1 MVSFS
6 KICFAAVSAGSVL
19 AAPAPHG
26 PLTKFGELKKLP
38 SSWVATGAADS
49 NAVIKAQIGIKQ
61 NNIKGLQDK
70 LDDIANPDSPNY
82 GKWLSKEDVDKY
94 TAPAEADVA
103 AVEAWLVSSG
113 ITDITM
119 PTNDWLEF
127 SVPVS
132 KMESLLGTKY
142 EWFVHVETGEK
153 VPRTKEFSVPQNLHS
168 LIDVVTP
175 TTVLYHNINPHTHD
189 GALSAAADGATSPAS
204 IKSAYNVDYKG
215 TGNTLVASTG
225 FLGVGA
231 SHTDYL
237 SFGRQ
242 FSPGLKDFK
251 DVSVN
256 GGSNSG
262 DGSQLEGNL
271 DTQYIGALASPN
283 PSEYLAHAPEGSDNG
298 SFDDALTALG
308 NYLNSASSP
317 PSAVSTSYGGEED
330 GVDAGYL
337 DRICNEF
344 MKAGSRGVSIFFSSG
359 DDGVGGNGESS
370 CQNGY
375 YPTWPAS
382 CPYVTTVGGTEFDS
396 SGREVVAN
404 FQQYSPQI
412 TSPGG
417 GYSNHFP
424 APSYNKNVTTA
435 YASSLSAAQQQ
446 RLNASG
452 RGYPDISLVS
462 VKFQINVNG
471 KVEQVVGTSASSPSV
486 AGLVGLLNDYRK
498 SQGKS
503 TLGFINPLLYSGK
516 VNTALRDVTSG
527 ANFGCDSAGLPA
539 KKGWDAA
546 SGLGSFDFGKL
557 RALI

>member
-70 LDDIANPDSPNY
+70 LSDIANPDSPNY

-103 AVEAWLVSSG
+103 AVKAWLASSG

-132 KMESLLGTKY
+132 KMESLLGSKY
-142 EWFVHVETGEK
+142 EWFVHLETGEK

-189 GALSAAADGATSPAS
+189 SGLSAAADSATSPAS

-231 SHTDYL
+231 SHADYL
-237 SFGRQ
+237 NFGRQ

-262 DGSQLEGNL
+262 DGSALEGNL

-283 PSEYLAHAPEGSDNG
+283 PSEYLAHAPEGNDND
-298 SFDDALTALG
+298 SFDDALTAFG
-308 NYLNSASSP
+308 NYLNSASNP

-359 DDGVGGNGESS
+359 DNGVGGNGESS

-382 CPYVTTVGGTEFDS
+382 CPYVTTVGGTEFDA

-404 FQQYSPQI
+404 FQQYSPNI

-417 GYSNHFP
+417 GYSNHFS

-435 YASSLSAAQQQ
+435 YANSLSTAQQQ
-446 RLNASG
+446 RLNANG

-471 KVEQVVGTSASSPSV
+471 KVGQVVGTSASSPSV

-503 TLGFINPLLYSGK
+503 SLGFINPLLYSGK
-516 VNTALRDVTSG
+516 VNAALRDVTSG
-527 ANFGCDSAGLPA
+527 ANFGCDSKGFPA
-539 KKGWDAA
+539 KSGWDAA

>member
-6 KICFAAVSAGSVL
+6 KICVVALSAGGVL

-26 PLTKFGELKKLP
+26 PLVKFGELKKLP

-49 NAVIKAQIGIKQ
+49 SAVIKAQIGIKQ
-61 NNIKGLQDK
+61 TNIKGLQDK
-70 LDDIANPDSPNY
+70 LADIADPNSPNY
-82 GKWLSKEDVDKY
+82 GQWLSREEVAKY
-94 TAPAEADVA
+94 TAPAAADVA
-103 AVEAWLVSSG
+103 AVKAWLASSG
-113 ITDITM
+113 ITDVAM
-119 PTNDWLEF
+119 PTNDWIEF

-132 KMESLLGTKY
+132 KMETLLGSKY
-142 EWFVHVETGEK
+142 EWFVHLETGEK

-189 GALSAAADGATSPAS
+189 SQLAAGAAGLTSPAS
-204 IKSAYNVDYKG
+204 IKSAYNVDYEG
-215 TGNTLVASTG
+215 TGNTLVATTG

-231 SHTDYL
+231 SHADYL

-242 FSPGLKDFK
+242 FSPGLADFQ

-256 GGSNSG
+256 GGRNSG
-262 DGSQLEGNL
+262 DGSALEGNL
-271 DTQYIGALASPN
+271 DTQYCGALAAPN
-283 PSEYLAHAPEGSDNG
+283 PSEYLAHAPEGSDND
-298 SFDDALTALG
+298 SFNDAMTAFG
-308 NYLNSASSP
+308 NYLNAASNP

-344 MKAGSRGVSIFFSSG
+344 MKAGSRGVSVFFSSG
-359 DDGVGGNGESS
+359 DNGVGGNGEPS

-375 YPTWPAS
+375 YPLWPAS

-396 SGREVVAN
+396 AGREVVAN
-404 FQQYSPQI
+404 FEQYNKN
-412 TSPGG
+412 TKSPGG
-417 GYSNHFP
+417 GYSNHFA
-424 APSYNKNVTTA
+424 APSYNKAVTTS
-435 YASSLSAAQQQ
+435 YANGLAAPQKQ
-446 RLNASG
+446 RLNPNG

-462 VKFQINVNG
+462 VKYQVNVNG
-471 KVEQVVGTSASSPSV
+471 QISQVLGTSASSPSV

-498 SQGKS
+498 TQGKPN
-503 TLGFINPLLYSGK
+503 LGFINPLLYSGK
-516 VNTALRDVTSG
+516 VNAALRDVTSG
-527 ANFGCDSAGLPA
+527 SNKGCDSVGLPA
-539 KKGWDAA
+539 KTGWDAA

-557 RALI
+557 RTLV